1 MLLPNLKPI
10 RLLSLT
16 ILSATTFL
24 AFMPVGTVAQS
35 FAQPAE
41 FPPQGYS
48 GKQYVDSKGCVFIR
62 AGIDGSPT
70 WVPRVTRSREQ
81 ICNAVPTFANGVPKE
96 LMKGSTKTAEAPVIL
111 PPPGDALPAA
121 TASVLT
127 GGNSGEDGGNTPA
140 TMEKPNTVRVI
151 PATIGQTAAAPAVNK
166 KKPVSVAAAPVVVPR
181 SMPAALAPQPLRV
194 LPPPAPAPLTVA
206 RVAAPPVQAPAPRI
220 VVPASRAMPA
230 AVAGN
235 ATTGCPNLSPIAQR
249 YVAPVPGV
257 RCGPQAQ
264 SPTAGYMGQS
274 ETRAPVLTTRLTP
287 TTRIVPR
294 HVAAIQAQSA
304 DIGAPPAGYRPV
316 WEDDRLNKQRAH
328 QTLEG
333 RAQMYLRWTRDV
345 PHRLIDIRSGADVT
359 AFNPDLVYPFVDVA
373 SQNAAAAA
381 QAQGK
386 RVVVISSK
394 SSAPITASAPRI
406 SSSAPKPAQT
416 NVAKAA
422 TGARFVQVGSFGV
435 ASNAQATIAK
445 LQGMGLPVSSGQI
458 TRGGKPLKLVMA
470 GPFADDGS
478 AAQALRA
485 VHSAGYRDAFLRR

>member
-1 MLLPNLKPI
+1 
-10 RLLSLT
+10 
-16 ILSATTFL
+16 
-24 AFMPVGTVAQS
+24 MPAGTEAQS

-62 AGIDGSPT
+62 AGIDDSPT
-70 WVPRVTRSREQ
+70 WVPRVTRSREH
-81 ICNAVPTFANGVPKE
+81 ICNAVPTFANGIPKE
-96 LMKGSTKTAEAPVIL
+96 LMKGSTKTAEAPIIL

-121 TASVLT
+121 TTSIFA
-127 GGNSGEDGGNTPA
+127 GNNAADDGGSALP
-140 TMEKPNTVRVI
+140 TMEKPNTVRAI
-151 PATIGQTAAAPAVNK
+151 PAAIGQTAAAPAVIK
-166 KKPVSVAAAPVVVPR
+166 KKPISVAAAPVVVSR
-181 SMPAALAPQPLRV
+181 PAPASVAPQSLLV
-194 LPPPAPAPLTVA
+194 LPPPAPAPLAVA
-206 RVAAPPVQAPAPRI
+206 RVVAPQVQAPAPRI
-220 VVPASRAMPA
+220 VVPASRATPA

-249 YVAPVPGV
+249 YVAQVPGV

-264 SPTAGYMGQS
+264 SPVAGYVGQQAS
-274 ETRAPVLTTRLTP
+274 QAPVLTTRLTP
-287 TTRIVPR
+287 TTRVVPR

-304 DIGAPPAGYRPV
+304 DLGAPPAGCRPV

-359 AFNPDLVYPFVDVA
+359 AFNPDLVYPYVDLA
-373 SQNAAAAA
+373 NQNAAAAA
-381 QAQGK
+381 AAQGK

-394 SSAPITASAPRI
+394 SSAPITTSAPRI
-406 SSSAPKPAQT
+406 SSSAPKPAQPKP
-416 NVAKAA
+416 AKAT

-435 ASNAQATIAK
+435 AANAQATIAK

-470 GPFADDGS
+470 GPFADDGA

-485 VHSAGYRDAFLRR
+485 VHSAVFRDAFLRR